1 MGDTTRSNVAP
12 EPVPDEFTLTIDYYD
27 TRGRHY
33 IDSHEL
39 SVVTPQDH
47 TRTTPGRTS
56 PKRAAQK

>member
-1 MGDTTRSNVAP
+1 M
-12 EPVPDEFTLTIDYYD
+12 PDEFTLTIDYYD

-47 TRTTPGRTS
+47 TRTTPGGNS